1 MSRSKS
7 KRRQYS
13 PQQKV
18 GILREHFLEKRPVS
32 ELCETHGIS
41 PSMFYRWQKTFFEN
55 GPAAFQAEVS
65 TQQRHLSKQVES
77 LQKKLD
83 HKDHIIAAVTE
94 EFIKAK
100 KATGEP

>member
-18 GILREHFLEKRPVS
+18 AILREHFLEKRTVS
-32 ELCETHGIS
+32 AVCEAHGIS
-41 PSMFYRWQKTFFEN
+41 PSMFYRWQKLFFEN
-55 GPAAFQAEVS
+55 GPAAFQNEADA
-65 TQQRHLSKQVES
+65 QQRKLEKKVQT
-77 LQKKLD
+77 LQKQLD
-83 HKDHIIAAVTE
+83 HKDRVIAAVTE

-100 KATGEP
+100 KASGDP